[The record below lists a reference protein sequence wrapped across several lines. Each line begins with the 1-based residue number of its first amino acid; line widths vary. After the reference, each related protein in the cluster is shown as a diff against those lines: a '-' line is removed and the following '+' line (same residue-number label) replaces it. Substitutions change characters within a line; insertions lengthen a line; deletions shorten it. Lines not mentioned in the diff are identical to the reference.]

1 MIAKGVAFATPKLDD
16 ASLDKISLVY
26 DWGQMGTHHKIPS
39 VYSYSPA
46 SPAGEQQWGDSLSE
60 DAVTMVNTKL
70 ELDVRE
76 NKLDEL
82 ELILQVLDGTSDLD
96 FESVKTS
103 KGYPEYTWKNPEDIV
118 TDYLTQV
125 FHHLNQVVDH
135 FGSPLRAQIPV
146 DIVITVPV
154 V

>member
-1 MIAKGVAFATPKLDD
+1 VD
-16 ASLDKISLVY
+16 

-39 VYSYSPA
+39 VISYSPA
-46 SPAGEQQWGDSLSE
+46 SAAGEQQWGASLSD

-70 ELDVRE
+70 ELDVQE

-82 ELILQVLDGTSDLD
+82 DLILQVLDGTNDLE

-118 TDYLTQV
+118 TDYLTKV
-125 FHHLNQVVDH
+125 FRHLNQVVDH
-135 FGSPLRAQIPV
+135 FGPSLRAQIPV